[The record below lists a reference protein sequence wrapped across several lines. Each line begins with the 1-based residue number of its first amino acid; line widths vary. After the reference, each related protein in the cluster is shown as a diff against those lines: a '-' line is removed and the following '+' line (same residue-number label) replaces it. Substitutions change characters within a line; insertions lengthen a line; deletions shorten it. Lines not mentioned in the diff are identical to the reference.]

1 VDFISYRDDLRGQ
14 IKRRARTP
22 PDPVLLTLRLESGAT
37 DSGTA
42 VALVFVPRDYEP

>member
-14 IKRRARTP
+14 IKRGARTP
-22 PDPVLLTLRLESGAT
+22 PDLLALRLESGAT
-37 DSGTA
+37 DNGTA